1 MAQRSGR
8 TNCLAIQPHPL
19 ALLLSVALVL
29 SLQQFYSYVLVVS
42 VSVPYFLLLNFA
54 LNIRKVSLSE
64 PQEVTDSFLLTFAKN
79 LKVLSPEEA
88 FLRAFELSP
97 SKIPTILWVVNR
109 IRDGCPLT
117 QALRTARTPSEG
129 DALLF
134 RVVSD
139 LISFSVEETSN
150 RMKSYVGYRQEKRQL
165 RAELSVKMSVLSL
178 RFRILTVISSASLA
192 VIAFTSPL
200 LASLSKAG
208 GYTLQ
213 GGISDVLRFDPNVFL
228 ALLSTSVLSAYLFSK
243 ITPSVD
249 GRKLAIISLAVF
261 LCTDL
266 LLVLVIKWRV

>member
-1 MAQRSGR
+1 MVQRSGR
-8 TNCLAIQPHPL
+8 ANHLAIPPHPL
-19 ALLLSVALVL
+19 ALLLSVALAF
-29 SLQQFYSYVLVVS
+29 SLQQFYSYVFVVS
-42 VSVPYFLLLNFA
+42 VSVPYLLLLNFA
-54 LNIRKVSLSE
+54 LNVGKVSLSE
-64 PQEVTDSFLLTFAKN
+64 PQEVPDSFLLMFAKN

-88 FLRAFELSP
+88 FLKTYEATQ
-97 SKIPTILWVVNR
+97 SKIPALLWVVNR

-117 QALRTARTPSEG
+117 QALRTARMPSES

-134 RVVSD
+134 RAVSD

-165 RAELSVKMSVLSL
+165 RTELSVKMSVLSL
-178 RFRILTVISSASLA
+178 RFKILTVISSASLA

-208 GYTLQ
+208 GYALQ

-228 ALLSTSVLSAYLFSK
+228 ALLSTSVLSAFLFSK

-249 GRKLAIISLAVF
+249 GRKLAIISLVVF